1 MTSMRGVQQRGRW
14 GVNEGMGRRGKKKK
28 VEKQILRD
36 LEVIK
41 KELHSPTS
49 SPSMAL
55 TYWGF

>member
-1 MTSMRGVQQRGRW
+1 MLEVQQRGRC